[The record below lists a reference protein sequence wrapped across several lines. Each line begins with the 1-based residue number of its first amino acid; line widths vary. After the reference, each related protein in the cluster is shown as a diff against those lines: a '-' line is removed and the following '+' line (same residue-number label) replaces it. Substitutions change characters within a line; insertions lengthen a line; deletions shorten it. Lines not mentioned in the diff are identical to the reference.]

1 MISKDPLQRV
11 LYIDLS
17 RRRFNIENRP
27 ELFEKYIGGSGVAAA
42 LLHEECPTGADPLG
56 PDNPVIF
63 AVGPLVGLFPMAS
76 KTVTMFK
83 SPHTGNLGESHA
95 GGRSAVSIR
104 MAGYGAIVI
113 RGASDIPVSLSIT
126 NNNVRFHDA
135 RALWGMD
142 TSAAGRVA
150 RKGGGTPGTRSI
162 MRIGPA
168 GENLVTYSCV
178 VTETYRHFGR
188 LGLGAV
194 FGSKKLKSIAVSGS
208 RTLPVTDRKFYKS
221 AYDSV
226 LARLL
231 NTPSLKKYHDLG
243 TAVNVLPLSSKKA
256 LPTCNLQRTSFE
268 YADRISGENLA
279 MNFLGRRLACA
290 HCPISCI
297 HLAALRTPYEDE
309 SYFYK
314 TTFISYD
321 YELIYSLGSML
332 GIGDPG
338 GMLKLLDVVETVGV
352 DAMSAGVTL
361 AWCTEAFERGLIS
374 EKETMGIRP
383 AWGDWQAC
391 EKLLR
396 RIVTQP
402 NDFYRALA
410 RGAEHAASVYGGDD
424 FALTFGKN
432 EMPGYHTGYG
442 SHLNFLTGAR
452 HSHLD
457 SAGYSY
463 DQKSDVPDM
472 DPDTLAEK
480 LFEEESYR
488 QILSSIVICF
498 FARSVYDYSTITS
511 LLNVAGFDFSEQ
523 DLRDLGRRILRHKYD
538 FKFREGFSLDDVRI
552 PKRIL
557 KTVSPHGY
565 LKKEI
570 LKKGVAAYRKLLL
583 DVTP

>member
-1 MISKDPLQRV
+1 MISNDPLERV
-11 LYIDLS
+11 LYIDLT
-17 RRRFNIENRP
+17 RRRFSIEHRAD
-27 ELFEKYIGGSGVAAA
+27 LFEKYIGGAGVAAA
-42 LLHEECPTGADPLG
+42 LLHEECPVGADPLG

-113 RGASDIPVSLSIT
+113 KGASDIPVSLSIT
-126 NNNVRFHDA
+126 NNMVRFRDA

-142 TSAAGRVA
+142 ATSTGRAV
-150 RKGGGTPGTRSI
+150 REKTETPGTRSI

-194 FGSKKLKSIAVSGS
+194 FGSKRLKAIAISGKRS
-208 RTLPVTDRKFYKS
+208 LPVTDKRLYKDT
-221 AYDSV
+221 YDKV
-226 LARLL
+226 FGRLL
-231 NTPSLKKYHDLG
+231 ETPSLKKYHDLG
-243 TAVNVLPLSSKKA
+243 TAVNVLPLNKRNA
-256 LPTCNLQRTSFE
+256 LPTCNLQKASFE
-268 YADRISGENLA
+268 QAEKVSGEYLA
-279 MNFLGRRLACA
+279 RHLLGRRLACA

-309 SYFYK
+309 PFFYK

-321 YELIYSLGSML
+321 YELIYSMGSML
-332 GIGDPG
+332 GIGAPE
-338 GMLKLLDVVETVGV
+338 GMLGLLDTVEAMGM

-361 AWCTEAFERGLIS
+361 AWCTEAFEKRLIS
-374 EKETMGIRP
+374 EQETLGIKP
-383 AWGDWQAC
+383 VWGDAAAYQ
-391 EKLLR
+391 KILR
-396 RIVTQP
+396 RVVAQP

-410 RGAEHAASVYGGDD
+410 RGTEYAASVYGGDD

-432 EMPGYHTGYG
+432 EMSGYHTGYG
-442 SHLNFLTGAR
+442 SHLNILTGAR

-463 DQKSDVPDM
+463 DQESDSLDV
-472 DPDTLAEK
+472 DPGNLAEK

-498 FARSVYDYSTITS
+498 FARSVYDYPTIST
-511 LLNVAGFDFSEQ
+511 LLGVAGFQCSEQ
-523 DLRDLGRRILRHKYD
+523 YLRKLGRQILRHKYD
-538 FKFREGFSLDDVRI
+538 FKFREGFSLEDLRI

-557 KTVSPHGY
+557 KTVSPQGY
-565 LKKEI
+565 LKEETLRAGI
-570 LKKGVAAYRKLLL
+570 AAYKKLLL
-583 DVTP
+583 NTAC